1 MRVAASPRW
10 LVVSGVALVGFVVLA
25 VYVRGAVPALDADVT
40 ARARTLAAEHPLW
53 LWTMQ
58 RLTTIG
64 GNVALVI
71 AGAVAVLACLWRR
84 RWVPAAFVVTALGL
98 TWAVSRL
105 LRAWLGRPRP
115 GVPLTS
121 TTGNA
126 FPSGHTTNATAICL
140 VTVLLC
146 WPYLRRRAARVAVV
160 ALAVAVPLLVAIT
173 RVALLAH
180 WPTDVVGGWLIALA
194 VVPPIAVALDKWVS

>member
-1 MRVAASPRW
+1 PGRVAFNYLGACQDARMRVAASPRW

-64 GNVALVI
+64 GNVAL
-71 AGAVAVLACLWRR
+71 
-84 RWVPAAFVVTALGL
+84 
-98 TWAVSRL
+98 
-105 LRAWLGRPRP
+105 
-115 GVPLTS
+115 
-121 TTGNA
+121 
-126 FPSGHTTNATAICL
+126 
-140 VTVLLC
+140 
-146 WPYLRRRAARVAVV
+146 
-160 ALAVAVPLLVAIT
+160 AVAVPLLVAIT